1 MKLAVDPLEKMY
13 KILAMDNVV
22 DAKLDDGL
30 VDLSSVLASQE
41 CVGELSGKWVVT
53 WRWMP
58 ELSGSNYWLSGGSW
72 GWETGRQ
79 RQLHPHSVSP
89 QTTNRSLWK
98 RQGSEQKSITFAIKF
113 IFMECSVS
121 VMAKSG
127 LQWNILFRWRG
138 KKYVLSWRVYSIIG
152 AQSAQLRISVHNLPR
167 RTLFLVD

>member
-58 ELSGSNYWLSGGSW
+58 ELSGSNYWLPRGSW
-72 GWETGRQ
+72 G
-79 RQLHPHSVSP
+79 
-89 QTTNRSLWK
+89 
-98 RQGSEQKSITFAIKF
+98 
-113 IFMECSVS
+113 
-121 VMAKSG
+121 
-127 LQWNILFRWRG
+127 
-138 KKYVLSWRVYSIIG
+138 
-152 AQSAQLRISVHNLPR
+152 
-167 RTLFLVD
+167 

>member
-22 DAKLDDGL
+22 DAKLNDGR

-72 GWETGRQ
+72 G
-79 RQLHPHSVSP
+79 
-89 QTTNRSLWK
+89 
-98 RQGSEQKSITFAIKF
+98 
-113 IFMECSVS
+113 
-121 VMAKSG
+121 
-127 LQWNILFRWRG
+127 
-138 KKYVLSWRVYSIIG
+138 
-152 AQSAQLRISVHNLPR
+152 
-167 RTLFLVD
+167 

>member
-58 ELSGSNYWLSGGSW
+58 ELSGSNYWLPGGSW
-72 GWETGRQ
+72 G
-79 RQLHPHSVSP
+79 
-89 QTTNRSLWK
+89 
-98 RQGSEQKSITFAIKF
+98 
-113 IFMECSVS
+113 
-121 VMAKSG
+121 
-127 LQWNILFRWRG
+127 
-138 KKYVLSWRVYSIIG
+138 
-152 AQSAQLRISVHNLPR
+152 
-167 RTLFLVD
+167 

>member
-1 MKLAVDPLEKMY
+1 MKLAVDPMEKMY

-72 GWETGRQ
+72 G
-79 RQLHPHSVSP
+79 
-89 QTTNRSLWK
+89 
-98 RQGSEQKSITFAIKF
+98 
-113 IFMECSVS
+113 
-121 VMAKSG
+121 
-127 LQWNILFRWRG
+127 
-138 KKYVLSWRVYSIIG
+138 
-152 AQSAQLRISVHNLPR
+152 
-167 RTLFLVD
+167 

>member
-22 DAKLDDGL
+22 DAKLNDGL

-72 GWETGRQ
+72 G
-79 RQLHPHSVSP
+79 
-89 QTTNRSLWK
+89 
-98 RQGSEQKSITFAIKF
+98 
-113 IFMECSVS
+113 
-121 VMAKSG
+121 
-127 LQWNILFRWRG
+127 
-138 KKYVLSWRVYSIIG
+138 
-152 AQSAQLRISVHNLPR
+152 
-167 RTLFLVD
+167 

>member
-72 GWETGRQ
+72 G
-79 RQLHPHSVSP
+79 
-89 QTTNRSLWK
+89 
-98 RQGSEQKSITFAIKF
+98 
-113 IFMECSVS
+113 
-121 VMAKSG
+121 
-127 LQWNILFRWRG
+127 
-138 KKYVLSWRVYSIIG
+138 
-152 AQSAQLRISVHNLPR
+152 
-167 RTLFLVD
+167 